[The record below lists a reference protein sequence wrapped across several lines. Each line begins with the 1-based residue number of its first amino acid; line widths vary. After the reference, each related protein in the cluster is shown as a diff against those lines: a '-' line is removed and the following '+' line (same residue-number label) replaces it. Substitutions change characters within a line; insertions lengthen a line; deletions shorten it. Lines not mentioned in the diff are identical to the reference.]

1 MLHYFRQ
8 NSKVILAIFGVILI
22 LTWLII
28 PAITDMMQNNGNS
41 QADPLV
47 VSWKGGRLTQSEM
60 RHLRIVH
67 TATLNFL
74 GSVIAET
81 QQRQGI
87 PRAPG
92 YERLDPRRGI
102 VGINPS
108 TSDQALLTTQLLARR
123 ARELGV
129 VVTDETVM
137 QFLMKVSDYMLK
149 EPDFANLV
157 AAAVP
162 RAETQVTQGA
172 IFEHLKTELLA
183 QQMQLMAQAGVNS
196 MTPGDFIGAGLDQG
210 RHGLLPPGEMWQL
223 YERFN
228 RRVKV
233 EAFPLKVSDFV
244 DKVTS
249 KPTDA
254 ELLKLFEEGRMRTP
268 DPEFPESGFRQPHR
282 LAFEYIKVDNA
293 PFLEAAKKEITDEQ
307 IAAEYE
313 KGKAAGNFK
322 VEEKPADPATPAEAP
337 ADPSKPADPAKPA
350 DEKPADPAKPNGEKP
365 AGDKPAE
372 DKPADATPADKP
384 AEKPADKPAD
394 GEQKPAAEPAKPE
407 PKPNEGS
414 ALPRDVQLVNFQ
426 DDKAADV
433 KPADAKPADTKP
445 ADTKPETPAAEA
457 KPADTKPA
465 ETKPADAPADSKP
478 AEAKPGEV
486 PATPA
491 EAKPGEEAKPVQFK
505 PLDEV
510 KDQIRTQLATPIA
523 TERRKALI
531 DKVVAAAQ
539 EYSRKYTRWRSQV
552 ERQKEAE
559 TAKKDSSKK
568 QEIVEPA
575 PLDLAPILGEYNLKL
590 EKIPLVDAFGL
601 RNFDIGREAFQF
613 NMQSFQQMP
622 FYAVAFQ
629 DNAAFFAPQTMPF
642 SWDNKQFAGLSNVI
656 WVYWRTD
663 EQKAKELD
671 FSEARD
677 QVEAFWKQ
685 QEALKL
691 AQAAAE
697 NLAEAANKG
706 KELKTV
712 VPDPKAIVEPAA
724 FSWMTAGALGDQF
737 SQSSPTISAVTGVEF
752 AGQDFMRSVF
762 DLPVGQTGVALNQPH
777 SVVWVVRVVSEETNL
792 EQDRA
797 RFLEMANSP
806 TMLLS
811 AYREQN
817 QLMQDLYREL
827 IERFDVKW
835 APGHSDVAFD
845 Q

>member
-8 NSKVILAIFGVILI
+8 NSKIILAIFGVILI

-67 TATLNFL
+67 RATLTFL

-313 KGKAAGNFK
+313 KGKATGNFK

-350 DEKPADPAKPNGEKP
+350 EAKPADPAKPDSEKP
-365 AGDKPAE
+365 AADKPAE
-372 DKPADATPADKP
+372 DKPADANPTDKP

-433 KPADAKPADTKP
+433 KPADAKA
-445 ADTKPETPAAEA
+445 ETPAAEA
-457 KPADTKPA
+457 KPADAKPA
-465 ETKPADAPADSKP
+465 ETNPADAPADTKPADAKPADAKPADAPAD
-478 AEAKPGEV
+478 AK
-486 PATPA
+486 AA
-491 EAKPGEEAKPVQFK
+491 DAKPGEEAKPVQFK

-559 TAKKDSSKK
+559 AAKGKKDAAKKP
-568 QEIVEPA
+568 EIVEPA

-712 VPDPKAIVEPAA
+712 VPDPKAIVEPAP

-737 SQSSPTISAVTGVEF
+737 SQTSPTISAVTGVEF

-835 APGHSDVAFD
+835 APGHSDIAFD
-845 Q
+845 E